1 MSMYAFTCDFME
13 CLGNKKVISIIQN
26 NKVKLRFYDLVYK
39 KTFLMINDYLSVIDK
54 VYIFGW
60 SFYK

>member
-1 MSMYAFTCDFME
+1 MYAFTCDFME

-39 KTFLMINDYLSVIDK
+39 KTFLMINDLTLCY
-54 VYIFGW
+54 
-60 SFYK
+60 